1 MKAEQQDLFSWAQ
14 SRVQSPETHA
24 QSPETHAQS
33 LHRVR
38 KKIGWI
44 IYEFCAKRKADGCP
58 EFHAEELLAAVRSV
72 LSDVAPDS
80 PSRILRDLRRQGL
93 VNYVLVNRRQSLYR
107 LMPFRGE
114 DQFSAHLEDDK

>member
-14 SRVQSPETHA
+14 SRA

-44 IYEFCAKRKADGCP
+44 ICEFCARRKADGCP
-58 EFHAEELLAAVRSV
+58 EFHAEELLAAVRAV

-114 DQFSAHLEDDK
+114 DQFRASLDEDQ